1 MNILKE
7 IQNGIEDGRACAE
20 SVHGEYPQLSAVHK
34 YDYSSDRM
42 GKVFQCDNLKLMKKL
57 LDEGYAGKIQTI
69 YIDPP
74 FFSRAKYKASITIK
88 TGKGAKKI
96 HYKAY
101 DDGSTD
107 DLKNYIAFMTARLL
121 LMKKLLADDGLI
133 WVHLDWHSSHYI
145 RILMDEIFGEDRFVN
160 EIIWKYKSGGSSQN
174 HFSRKHDTIILY
186 SKSPRYYINIP
197 KEKSYNRG
205 LKPYRFKG
213 VKEYQDD
220 FGWYTLVNM
229 KDVWNIDMVGRTS
242 AERNGY
248 ATQKPLELMK
258 RIVEVSSREGDLCAD
273 FFFGSG
279 SFVHAADLLK
289 RNWIGCDNEKLAAA
303 TSRKRLGL
311 ETSNFECYFNGVPG
325 SGIKFDVDR
334 TEELKN
340 GKKLLTCKINSFIP
354 SVDLNNVVPKDR
366 AVLKNIIETE
376 PLALIDVIMVD
387 NDFRG
392 RFMPELV
399 LYSADREIKFI
410 SRGNVKFIAVDIFGN
425 EYEYE
430 L

>member
-1 MNILKE
+1 M
-7 IQNGIEDGRACAE
+7 
-20 SVHGEYPQLSAVHK
+20 
-34 YDYSSDRM
+34 
-42 GKVFQCDNLKLMKKL
+42 
-57 LDEGYAGKIQTI
+57 
-69 YIDPP
+69 
-74 FFSRAKYKASITIK
+74 
-88 TGKGAKKI
+88 
-96 HYKAY
+96 
-101 DDGSTD
+101 
-107 DLKNYIAFMTARLL
+107 
-121 LMKKLLADDGLI
+121 
-133 WVHLDWHSSHYI
+133 
-145 RILMDEIFGEDRFVN
+145 
-160 EIIWKYKSGGSSQN
+160 
-174 HFSRKHDTIILY
+174 
-186 SKSPRYYINIP
+186 
-197 KEKSYNRG
+197 
-205 LKPYRFKG
+205 
-213 VKEYQDD
+213 
-220 FGWYTLVNM
+220 
-229 KDVWNIDMVGRTS
+229 
-242 AERNGY
+242 
-248 ATQKPLELMK
+248 
-258 RIVEVSSREGDLCAD
+258 
-273 FFFGSG
+273 
-279 SFVHAADLLK
+279 LK

-366 AVLKNIIETE
+366 AVLENIIETE